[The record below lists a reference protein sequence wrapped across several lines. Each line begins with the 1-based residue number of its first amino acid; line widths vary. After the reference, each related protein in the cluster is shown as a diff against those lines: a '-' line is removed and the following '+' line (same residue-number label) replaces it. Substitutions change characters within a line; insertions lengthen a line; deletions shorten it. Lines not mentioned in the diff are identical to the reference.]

1 MIKFRIECN
10 NGSKYFNEDEKEK
23 AENYFK
29 TRLILKLPA
38 EFWVMN
44 ITAFVVTQTLLKKSV

>member
-29 TRLILKLPA
+29 TRLILKLPS

>member
-1 MIKFRIECN
+1 MVKFRIECN

-29 TRLILKLPA
+29 TRLILKLPV
-38 EFWVMN
+38 EFWVVN
-44 ITAFVVTQTLLKKSV
+44 ITAFSTTQILLKKSV